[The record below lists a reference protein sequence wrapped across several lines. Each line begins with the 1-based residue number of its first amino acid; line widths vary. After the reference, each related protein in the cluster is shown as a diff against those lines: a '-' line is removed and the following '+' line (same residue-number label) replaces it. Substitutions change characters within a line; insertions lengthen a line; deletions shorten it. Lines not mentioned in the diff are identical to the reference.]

1 MKKQVLIAAIT
12 LLSLTAC
19 GGNEHFP
26 CKKNIEQNYRP
37 MVFFAVNSAELTSH
51 SKMELGRIVKHMGNC
66 KKKKIRV
73 IGYTDSTGSSNYNM
87 MLGEKRALAVQDYL
101 LSLGVHPKQIEIIS
115 EGENDPIASNSTAS
129 GRSENRRAV
138 VKFY

>member
-66 KKKKIRV
+66 PHQKIRV